1 MANVVSVPM
10 SCFLYYSYVG
20 WSHWEK
26 LVEVTGN
33 PLALYSQL
41 PVILFQNRN
50 FTYTSIYTHAATHT
64 HIWYTIIWI
73 DLKYITLNK
82 GSEAQKAACILKDFI
97 LWHSGKG
104 TSLGAENRLVIFQGL
119 HEKQQGGVWDDGAV
133 LYPDCCGVTW
143 IYTCVKT
150 YGTIHQKI
158 FHYL

>member
-1 MANVVSVPM
+1 MEPLGETGRGHREPLSTIFAT
-10 SCFLYYSYVG
+10 SCDSISKQKLYIHKYIHPC
-20 WSHWEK
+20 SH
-26 LVEVTGN
+26 
-33 PLALYSQL
+33 P
-41 PVILFQNRN
+41 
-50 FTYTSIYTHAATHT
+50 HT
-64 HIWYTIIWI
+64 HMIHNNLDRSQIHYA
-73 DLKYITLNK
+73 KQRK
-82 GSEAQKAACILKDFI
+82 QGKKAACILKDFI